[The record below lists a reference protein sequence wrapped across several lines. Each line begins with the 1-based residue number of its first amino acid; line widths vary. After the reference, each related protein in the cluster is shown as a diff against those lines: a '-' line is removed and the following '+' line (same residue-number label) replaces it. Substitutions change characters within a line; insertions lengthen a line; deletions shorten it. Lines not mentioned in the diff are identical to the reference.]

1 MAKINALKD
10 KYMTNREIKDLM
22 RFFDGS
28 DITKVKIKNGEFSIE
43 LQKGFEG
50 GAVVAAPVAAPMA
63 VAVAPVATETT
74 EVEALNLGDCIC
86 SPMVGTFYGAPAP
99 GASAFVKVGSVVK
112 KGQTIAII
120 EAMKI
125 MNEIEAE
132 FDCKIIDILLDDGQA
147 VEFDMPLFAVEKV

>member
-1 MAKINALKD
+1 
-10 KYMTNREIKDLM
+10 MTNREIKDLM

-28 DITKVKIKNGEFSIE
+28 DISKVKIKNAEFSIE

-50 GAVVAAPVAAPMA
+50 GTVVASPAPVVVSAPAVVASLEAPVS
-63 VAVAPVATETT
+63 ETK
-74 EVEALNLGDCIC
+74 ELGDSIK
-86 SPMVGTFYGAPAP
+86 SPMVGTFYSAPAP
-99 GASAFVKVGSVVK
+99 GANTFVKVGTVVK
-112 KGQTIAII
+112 KGQTVGII

-132 FDCKIIDILLDDGQA
+132 FDCRIIEILLEDGQP

>member
-1 MAKINALKD
+1 
-10 KYMTNREIKDLM
+10 MTNREIKDLM

-50 GAVVAAPVAAPMA
+50 GTVVATAPVAVATPA
-63 VAVAPVATETT
+63 VASASTDTLASVA
-74 EVEALNLGDCIC
+74 EVSGDSIK
-86 SPMVGTFYGAPAP
+86 SPMVGTFYSAPAP
-99 GASAFVKVGSVVK
+99 GADAFVKVGTVVK
-112 KGQTIAII
+112 KGQTVAII

-132 FDCKIIDILLDDGQA
+132 FDCRIIEIPLNDGQP
-147 VEFDMPLFAVEKV
+147 VEFDMPLFMVEKV

>member
-1 MAKINALKD
+1 
-10 KYMTNREIKDLM
+10 MTNREIKDLM

-28 DITKVKIKNGEFSIE
+28 DISKVKIKNGEFSIE

-50 GAVVAAPVAAPMA
+50 ATVVAAAPVAVAAPVAATEAPA
-63 VAVAPVATETT
+63 VETK
-74 EVEALNLGDCIC
+74 EIGDSIK
-86 SPMVGTFYGAPAP
+86 SPMVGTFYSSPAP
-99 GASAFVKVGSVVK
+99 GADSFVKVGTVVK
-112 KGQTIAII
+112 KGQTVGII

-132 FDCKIIDILLDDGQA
+132 FDCRIIEVLLEDGQP

>member
-1 MAKINALKD
+1 
-10 KYMTNREIKDLM
+10 MTNREIKDLM

-50 GAVVAAPVAAPMA
+50 GTVVAAAAPVAQ
-63 VAVAPVATETT
+63 VAVAPVTQ
-74 EVEALNLGDCIC
+74 EVASSEVTAEVSGDSIK
-86 SPMVGTFYGAPAP
+86 SPMVGTFYAAPAP
-99 GASAFVKVGSVVK
+99 GAEPFVKVGTVVK
-112 KGQTIAII
+112 KGQTVAII

-132 FDCKIIDILLDDGQA
+132 YDCRIVEILPSDGQP
-147 VEFDMPLFAVEKV
+147 VEFDMPLFVVEKV

>member
-1 MAKINALKD
+1 
-10 KYMTNREIKDLM
+10 MTNREIKDLM

-50 GAVVAAPVAAPMA
+50 GTVVAATTP
-63 VAVAPVATETT
+63 APVATPVVSAPLAVDAPAETSL
-74 EVEALNLGDCIC
+74 EVAGDTIK
-86 SPMVGTFYGAPAP
+86 SPMVGTFYAAPAP
-99 GASAFVKVGSVVK
+99 GAEIFVKVGTVVK
-112 KGQTIAII
+112 KGQTVAII

-132 FDCKIIDILLDDGQA
+132 YDCRIVEILLNDGQP
-147 VEFDMPLFAVEKV
+147 VEFDMPLFVVEKV